1 MGKFEE
7 DAKQMRIYL
16 KKQEK
21 QRQLL
26 IATRLRA
33 EEQYKKLLNRYV
45 ELWGTAIGSIA
56 YGKLICVGEIM
67 GYTHQ
72 EIQADIDMKRRIKNE

>member
-1 MGKFEE
+1 MGFEKNIYQ
-7 DAKQMRIYL
+7 KQH
-16 KKQEK
+16 
-21 QRQLL
+21 QLL
-26 IATRLRA
+26 MDTRLRA

-45 ELWGTAIGSIA
+45 ELWGTAIGSIT

-72 EIQADIDMKRRIKNE
+72 EIQADIDIKRRIKNE

>member
-16 KKQEK
+16 KKQEE

-33 EEQYKKLLNRYV
+33 EEQYKNF
-45 ELWGTAIGSIA
+45 
-56 YGKLICVGEIM
+56 
-67 GYTHQ
+67 
-72 EIQADIDMKRRIKNE
+72 